1 MTDPVRIAVAG
12 GGYGSKVALP
22 VYAQLEEFQPVGVWS
37 RRPERARE
45 LAEGAG
51 LELGTA
57 DFDELLRLPG
67 LEAVHVATPVVTH
80 PEFAR
85 AVAERG
91 LHLLCEKPL
100 ADDLHA
106 AQEIVRAVRSAGV
119 VAAVNYG
126 RRFEEARRR
135 LLERG
140 REVLG
145 RPRLA
150 SVSLV
155 SSDHADPDSR
165 PFTWVHDAT
174 LGGGR
179 LQGYGVHD
187 LDLLLELFPDVEAV
201 AAATDV
207 TVPQRITDD
216 GDLRPVSAED
226 AYGILL
232 RFRGGGLA
240 LVSLVATA
248 RHDRGDVIEI
258 YGADGTVRLDA
269 DGRLWW
275 GRTGDELQVEGPLDS
290 TPEEAFKHV
299 ARRFWAAIRHG
310 AAPDPSLEGALRVQA
325 VFDAVR
331 TADIERRWVQPESVA
346 VEG

>member
-1 MTDPVRIAVAG
+1 MAG

-22 VYAQLEEFQPVGVWS
+22 VYAELEEFDPVAVWS

-57 DFDELLRLPG
+57 DLDELLEHPG

-80 PEFAR
+80 PDFAR
-85 AVAERG
+85 AVVERG

-100 ADDLHA
+100 ADDLA
-106 AQEIVRAVRSAGV
+106 AARAIVAAARSAGV

-126 RRFEEARRR
+126 RRFEETRRR
-135 LLERG
+135 LLERA
-140 REVLG
+140 REVVG
-145 RPRLA
+145 RPRLV

-155 SSDHADPDSR
+155 FSDHAEPTSR
-165 PFTWVHDAT
+165 PYTWVHDAR

-201 AAATDV
+201 AAATET
-207 TVPQRITDD
+207 TVPERITDG
-216 GDLRPVSAED
+216 GDLHPVTAED
-226 AYGILL
+226 TFGILL
-232 RFRGGGLA
+232 RFRGGGLG
-240 LVSLVATA
+240 VVTLVATA
-248 RHDRGDVIEI
+248 RHERGDVIEV
-258 YGADGTVRLDA
+258 YGADGSVTLDA
-269 DGRLWW
+269 DGRLSS
-275 GRTGDELQVEGPLDS
+275 GRAGEELQVEGPLDS
-290 TPEEAFKHV
+290 SPKEAFKHV
-299 ARRFWAAIRHG
+299 ARRFSGSIRNA
-310 AAPDPSLEGALRVQA
+310 AAPDPSLAEALRVQA

-331 TADIERRWVQPESVA
+331 TADRERRWVQPQHVA
-346 VEG
+346 VDA